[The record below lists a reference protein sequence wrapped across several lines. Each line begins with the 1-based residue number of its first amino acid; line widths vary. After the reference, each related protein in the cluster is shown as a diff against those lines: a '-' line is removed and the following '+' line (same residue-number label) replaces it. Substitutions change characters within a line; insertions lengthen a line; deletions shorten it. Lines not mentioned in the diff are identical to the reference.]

1 MTDSYVALDLETT
14 GIGAKKEKI
23 TEIGMVKVLDGQIVS
38 TYHSLVNPRRPIP
51 EEIVRLTGID
61 DSMVQDAPGME
72 EILGEILDVH
82 TTENQETGEEL
93 YIMKLDVNE
102 LEFDVCVPVRDVFG
116 EPAKGRRLKAD
127 IWLQGRINF

>member
-72 EILGEILDVH
+72 EILGEILAFM
-82 TTENQETGEEL
+82 EEL
-93 YIMKLDVNE
+93 PRRSIRGSGWKRTE
-102 LEFDVCVPVRDVFG
+102 STRWPSAVR
-116 EPAKGRRLKAD
+116 
-127 IWLQGRINF
+127 